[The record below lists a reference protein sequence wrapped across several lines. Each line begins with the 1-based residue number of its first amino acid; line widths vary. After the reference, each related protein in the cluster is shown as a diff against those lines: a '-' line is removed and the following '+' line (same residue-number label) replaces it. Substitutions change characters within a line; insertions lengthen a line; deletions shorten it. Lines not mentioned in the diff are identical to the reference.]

1 MGSTMFTVLVVV
13 IATGEIDRDV
23 VESGDDV
30 VGVRVVLGM
39 VVDDGIV
46 VVNEDTMVDVEA
58 DITDSVVEAERVVV
72 VDVDVVVVVDEA
84 TIGVDI
90 VEVP

>member
-1 MGSTMFTVLVVV
+1 MFTVLVVV

>member
-1 MGSTMFTVLVVV
+1 MFTVLVVV

-72 VDVDVVVVVDEA
+72 VDVDVDVVVVVDEA